1 MFDPSF
7 DALRSGLY
15 SARQIGVVQSV
26 HVNVKQFFRIK
37 LQICN
42 INGALMA
49 VPNYQNFAK
58 KNIFEKTLG
67 NANKNFWDNTFS

>member
-15 SARQIGVVQSV
+15 SARQIGVVLSV
-26 HVNVKQFFRIK
+26 HVNVKQFFWIK

-58 KNIFEKTLG
+58 KNFFEKTLE
-67 NANKNFWDNTFS
+67 NANKNFWDMRFS